1 MDLSIQ
7 YTQELESNEGQ
18 RILNA
23 LKNKMHVLEEAL
35 DLDNLIPDI
44 RSLSEEDFFKSPIL
58 RSELRSINEE
68 AAAELEA
75 AAVSGDEAAIDN
87 VLANSGG
94 LPAPSGGILGMLK
107 GLLSTLTEG
116 GSPIGILHLV
126 LDFIGLVGDA
136 FLVVGIPLGMVADC
150 LNAVIYMFRGKWIL
164 GLISLIAMI
173 PFGGDVA
180 KGFKGVAH
188 TFSKPFSKLATK
200 GAGKGIAKESAE
212 VLMKQEGKTFGKSKR
227 FLEFIKKSAARI
239 ASSISS
245 AVSFLLKDV
254 VGKAVGWVPFIGPPL
269 RKFFT
274 KIANFAKNIADNLLV
289 FSKSV
294 DAPIAKAIS
303 KKAAK
308 NFKYMDE
315 ALAAGGKV
323 VKEGEKLVITKGGK
337 VVKKIPIDDLAKYS
351 NISRKFPDGPMS
363 KILKNS
369 DDVATFYTFISKRGG
384 QARKFLQKNKSVVLV
399 RGLVLSKFQ
408 SFIAKQVVKLLGASA
423 DALSDFEKDGM
434 NDIITT
440 QELNDRMEEHAQNEK
455 ERKGSV
461 IDVPYIDQQLEDR
474 PETDLKED
482 ELVYDLQKHLN
493 YNAKRMGL
501 PSFPSY
507 VYARAKEENE
517 KEMQD
522 FYTDHAISDEEY
534 NKIMGIQDQGAKAL
548 EHREYSKNLKYLKP
562 FTL

>member
-7 YTQELESNEGQ
+7 YTQELQSKEGQ
-18 RILNA
+18 EILNA
-23 LKNKMHVLEEAL
+23 LKSKMHILEEAL
-35 DLDNLIPDI
+35 DLNNLIPEI
-44 RSLSEEDFFKSPIL
+44 RSLSEKDFFKSPIL
-58 RSELRSINEE
+58 RSELRLINEAE
-68 AAAELEA
+68 AAELEA

-94 LPAPSGGILGMLK
+94 LPSPSGGILSMLK
-107 GLLSTLTEG
+107 SLLSTLTEG

-150 LNAVIYMFRGKWIL
+150 INGIIYMFRGKWIL

-212 VLMKQEGKTFGKSKR
+212 VLMKQEGKAFGKSKR
-227 FLEFIKKSAARI
+227 FLEYIKKSAAKV

-254 VGKAVGWVPFIGPPL
+254 IGKAVGWVPFIGKPL
-269 RKFFT
+269 RRFFT

-289 FSKSV
+289 FSKTV

-323 VKEGEKLVITKGGK
+323 VKEGEKLVIKKGGK
-337 VVKKIPIDDLAKYS
+337 VVKKIPIEDLAKYS
-351 NISRKFPDGPMS
+351 NISKKFPDGPMS

-369 DDVATFYTFISKRGG
+369 DDVADFYTFVSQRGG
-384 QARKFLQKNKSVVLV
+384 AARAFLTRNKNVLIL
-399 RGLVLSKFQ
+399 RGLGLGKFG
-408 SFIAKQVVKLLGASA
+408 SFIAKQIVKLLGSSA
-423 DALSDFEKDGM
+423 NALSDFEREGM
-434 NDIITT
+434 SDIITT

-461 IDVPYIDQQLEDR
+461 IDVPYIDQQLKDR
-474 PETDLKED
+474 PETELD
-482 ELVYDLQKHLN
+482 EGDLVYDLQRHLD

-507 VYARAKEENE
+507 IYARAKEENE
-517 KEMQD
+517 QEMID
-522 FYTDHAISDEEY
+522 VYTEHAISDEEY
-534 NKIMGIQDQGAKAL
+534 NKIMGIQNSGAKAL
-548 EHREYSKNLKYLKP
+548 ESKQYSKNLKYIKP

>member
-7 YTQELESNEGQ
+7 YTQELESSEGQ

-23 LKNKMHVLEEAL
+23 LKSKMHILEEAL

-44 RSLSEEDFFKSPIL
+44 KSLSEEDFFKSPIL
-58 RSELRSINEE
+58 RSELRSINEAE
-68 AAAELEA
+68 AAELEA
-75 AAVSGDEAAIDN
+75 AAVNGDEAAIDN

-94 LPAPSGGILGMLK
+94 LPVPSGGILGMLK
-107 GLLSTLTEG
+107 SLLGTLTEG

-150 LNAVIYMFRGKWIL
+150 LNAIIYMFRGKWIL
-164 GLISLIAMI
+164 GLISLVAMI

-212 VLMKQEGKTFGKSKR
+212 VLMKQEGKAFGKSKR
-227 FLEFIKKSAARI
+227 FLEYIKKSAAKI
-239 ASSISS
+239 AASISS

-254 VGKAVGWVPFIGPPL
+254 IGKAVGWVPFIGPPL
-269 RKFFT
+269 RKFLT

-363 KILKNS
+363 KVLKNS
-369 DDVATFYTFISKRGG
+369 DDVATFYTFISKKGG
-384 QARKFLQKNKSVVLV
+384 AAKAFLTKNKSVVLV

-423 DALSDFEKDGM
+423 DALSDFERDGM

-534 NKIMGIQDQGAKAL
+534 NKIMGIQDQGAKAF